1 MRSSRRNQGLNPEF
15 IPEATPP
22 NSEDSDFAQDFQI
35 KTTVEEEE
43 RLRTEEEEE
52 NEANKEDVSSDK
64 DERTTVTSNKDV
76 DVDIVFSSDDSIAND
91 SSEES
96 MAVVEKDKVEKK
108 SSKRSKLPDQ
118 LLYLINFI
126 FLKFINDYPQ
136 A

>member
-1 MRSSRRNQGLNPEF
+1 MCSSRRNQGLNPEF

-22 NSEDSDFAQDFQI
+22 NSEGSDFAQDFQI

-52 NEANKEDVSSDK
+52 NEANKEDISSDK

-76 DVDIVFSSDDSIAND
+76 DIVFSSDDSIVND
-91 SSEES
+91 SSEEL

>member
-64 DERTTVTSNKDV
+64 DECTTVTSNK

-96 MAVVEKDKVEKK
+96 MAVVEKDKIEKK
-108 SSKRSKLPDQ
+108 SSKWSKLPDQ

>member
-22 NSEDSDFAQDFQI
+22 NSEGSDFAQDFQI

-64 DERTTVTSNKDV
+64 DECTTVTSNK

-96 MAVVEKDKVEKK
+96 MAVVEKDKIEKK
-108 SSKRSKLPDQ
+108 SSKWSKLPDQ

>member
-1 MRSSRRNQGLNPEF
+1 MCSSRRNQGLNPEF

-22 NSEDSDFAQDFQI
+22 NSEGSDFAQDFQI

-64 DERTTVTSNKDV
+64 DECTTVTSNK

>member
-64 DERTTVTSNKDV
+64 DECTTVTSNK
-76 DVDIVFSSDDSIAND
+76 DVDIVFSSDDSIVND

-136 A
+136 V

>member
-22 NSEDSDFAQDFQI
+22 NSEGSDFAQDFQI

-64 DERTTVTSNKDV
+64 DECTTVTSNK
-76 DVDIVFSSDDSIAND
+76 DVDIVFSSDDSIVND
-91 SSEES
+91 SSEEL

>member
-64 DERTTVTSNKDV
+64 DECTTVTSNK

-96 MAVVEKDKVEKK
+96 MAVVEKDKIEKK

>member
-64 DERTTVTSNKDV
+64 DECTTVTSNK